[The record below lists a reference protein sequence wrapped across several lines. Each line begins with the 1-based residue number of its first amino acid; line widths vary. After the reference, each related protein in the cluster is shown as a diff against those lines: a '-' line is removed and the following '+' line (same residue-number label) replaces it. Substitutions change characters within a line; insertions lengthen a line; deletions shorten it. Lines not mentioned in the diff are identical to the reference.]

1 MTLLGN
7 RKTHEKLVD
16 RTSSPTDI
24 LRREPIA
31 PACVSYYARKT
42 IEDAVCCLI
51 HIWLEQKEAKGCM
64 KKKNK
69 VLKQNIEYLS
79 LAQRGRESRSCLQY
93 IIKCKYSLT
102 NSFELNLEMW
112 GSTTLTKVTK
122 VLDNIQLKWIRQLCL
137 TFPVE

>member
-1 MTLLGN
+1 MKSLLTVPDVN
-7 RKTHEKLVD
+7 FSNFS
-16 RTSSPTDI
+16 SSPTDI
-24 LRREPIA
+24 LRRELIA
-31 PACVSYYARKT
+31 PACMSYYARKT

-79 LAQRGRESRSCLQY
+79 LAQRGRESRSCLQH

-102 NSFELNLEMW
+102 NSFELNLDM
-112 GSTTLTKVTK
+112 
-122 VLDNIQLKWIRQLCL
+122 
-137 TFPVE
+137 

>member
-16 RTSSPTDI
+16 STSSPTDI

-31 PACVSYYARKT
+31 PACVSCYARKT

-102 NSFELNLEMW
+102 NSFELNLEM
-112 GSTTLTKVTK
+112 
-122 VLDNIQLKWIRQLCL
+122 
-137 TFPVE
+137 

>member
-79 LAQRGRESRSCLQY
+79 LAQRGRESRSCLQS

-102 NSFELNLEMW
+102 NSFELNLDMW

>member
-1 MTLLGN
+1 MQQEITVHKLFTVVSSQNKTTLFATSVLMTLLGN

-79 LAQRGRESRSCLQY
+79 LAQRGRESRSSLQY

-102 NSFELNLEMW
+102 NSFELNLDM
-112 GSTTLTKVTK
+112 
-122 VLDNIQLKWIRQLCL
+122 
-137 TFPVE
+137 

>member
-16 RTSSPTDI
+16 STSSPTDI

-102 NSFELNLEMW
+102 NSFELNLDMW

-122 VLDNIQLKWIRQLCL
+122 VSDNIQLKWIRQLCL

>member
-16 RTSSPTDI
+16 STSSPTDI

-79 LAQRGRESRSCLQY
+79 LAQRGRESRSSLQY

-102 NSFELNLEMW
+102 NSFELNLDMW

-122 VLDNIQLKWIRQLCL
+122 VLDNIQLK
-137 TFPVE
+137 